1 MKLPSLS
8 LLALPLLLALTLGTA
23 ACGNKEGGAGA
34 ATAKT
39 RVEKVTMNGVS
50 WEVALPVDMT
60 KPQYKVT
67 NPEYLG
73 DNDMKLTLDATFPK
87 FPTVDGYLSR
97 NAATK
102 VLEKKQVGA
111 AWFIVLE
118 KQGSSDTDFSM
129 RAMVPNQNIGWY
141 CSGAPAREADVR
153 AMCASVKFSKP

>member
-1 MKLPSLS
+1 MKLPSTLALS
-8 LLALPLLLALTLGTA
+8 LVIALSAP
-23 ACGNKEGGAGA
+23 ACSKEDAGAA

-39 RVEKVTMNGVS
+39 RTEKVTMNGVS
-50 WEVALPVDMT
+50 WEIALPVDMT

-87 FPTVDGYLSR
+87 FPTVDSYLAR
-97 NAATK
+97 NASTK

-118 KQGSSDTDFSM
+118 PQGKSDTDFSM